1 MTGTIKPDSYTPA
14 MPIQIDI
21 YSDYVC
27 PYCVL
32 FEVVLAE
39 AGRDL
44 DLQLNWKPVE
54 LRPWPNDTLRPEDNY
69 LPDAWR
75 RSVYPLAEQLNV
87 PLKLPSISPQ
97 PYSRLAHEGYQ
108 FAERAGKANEYN
120 QRVFSAFFQDDLDI
134 GDLDVLTRLAEE
146 VGLDAGAFRAALEAG
161 EFSAAHS
168 EALLEAAARGVHSVP
183 SVWVNGQPLPLTYD
197 AVALRSL
204 LRLSV

>member
-1 MTGTIKPDSYTPA
+1 

-32 FEVVLAE
+32 FGAALEQ
-39 AGRDL
+39 AGDDL

-54 LRPWPNDTLRPEDNY
+54 LRPWPNETLRPEDDY
-69 LPDAWR
+69 LPDAWQ
-75 RSVYPLAEQLNV
+75 RSVYPLAEQLQV

-108 FAERAGKANEYN
+108 FAERAGKAKAYN
-120 QRVFSAFFQDDLDI
+120 QRVFTAFFQEDLDI
-134 GDLDVLTRLAEE
+134 GDLDVLTSLAEE
-146 VGLDAGAFRAALEAG
+146 LDLDAAAFRAALEAG
-161 EFSAAHS
+161 EFTAGHNQ
-168 EALLEAAARGVHSVP
+168 ALQEAAERGVHSVP

-197 AVALRSL
+197 AAALRSFL
-204 LRLSV
+204 TLSR

>member
-1 MTGTIKPDSYTPA
+1 

-32 FEVVLAE
+32 FEAALAE

-54 LRPWPNDTLRPEDNY
+54 LRSWPNETLRPEDNY

-108 FAERAGKANEYN
+108 FAERAGKAKVYN

-146 VGLDAGAFRAALEAG
+146 IGLDSGAFRAALAAG
-161 EFSAAHS
+161 EFTAVHS
-168 EALLEAAARGVHSVP
+168 EALQEAAARGVHSVP
-183 SVWVNGQPLPLTYD
+183 SVWVNGQPLSLT
-197 AVALRSL
+197 
-204 LRLSV
+204 